1 MSVAP
6 PGPARPLEGLLVLD
20 FSQFLAGPMA
30 ALRLGDMGARVVK
43 VERPGSGELGRRLY
57 LSDQRIDGM
66 SGLFQTVN
74 RGKESLTADL
84 KDPAAVEQILE
95 FLAAADVLVENFRP
109 GVMERLGLGPD
120 RVAAVNPG
128 LVYASVTG
136 YGTDGP
142 WRGLPGQDLLVQ
154 ARSGLMWLNGRAGE
168 PPTPAGLSLID
179 IYTGAVLVQGI
190 LAALVRRGITG
201 LGARVETSLLEA
213 AADLQTEQLTVFL
226 NDGGVEPSR
235 DEVASAH
242 PNLTAPYGVYPT
254 LDGWLAVAMNPLPRL
269 GELLDLPVLAD
280 AAAGTFARRS
290 ATKAI
295 VADRLADRTAQEW
308 LDVLEPA
315 GIWCAEVL
323 DWSRLVAHEVWAAV
337 GLEQCVRTA
346 GDRTFRTTRCPV
358 RIDGRV
364 LTDDRAAPRLGEHDA
379 VRLPAAAVSG
389 NGACS

>member
-1 MSVAP
+1 MPVEPLA
-6 PGPARPLEGLLVLD
+6 PARPLEGLLVLD
-20 FSQFLAGPMA
+20 FAQFLAGPMA

-43 VERPGSGELGRRLY
+43 VERPGSGELGRELY

-84 KDPAAVEQILE
+84 KDPADVARILA
-95 FLAAADVLVENFRP
+95 LVAQADVLVENFRP
-109 GVMERLGLGPD
+109 GVMERLGLGAEHL
-120 RVAAVNPG
+120 RERNPG

-136 YGTDGP
+136 YGPDGP

-168 PPTPAGLSLID
+168 PPTPAGLSLVD
-179 IYTGAVLVQGI
+179 IYTGSVLVQGI

-201 LGARVETSLLEA
+201 QGARVETSLLEA

-235 DEVASAH
+235 DDVASAH

-254 LDGWLAVAMNPLPRL
+254 ADGWLAVAMNPLPRL
-269 GELLDLPVLAD
+269 GALLDLPALAD
-280 AAAGTFARRS
+280 AAAGTFTRRS
-290 ATKAI
+290 ATKAT
-295 VADRLADRTAQEW
+295 VAARLAERTTQAW

-323 DWSRLVAHEVWAAV
+323 DWSRLVAHDVWGAL
-337 GLEQCVRTA
+337 GLEQSVRTT
-346 GDRTFRTTRCPV
+346 GDRTFRTTRCPL

-364 LTDDRAAPRLGEHDA
+364 LTDDRAAPRLGQHDE
-379 VRLPAAAVSG
+379 VPLVAAATT
-389 NGACS
+389 GADA